1 MSRPRKPYSPLP
13 PIRRDYQG
21 SRLEARL
28 LVSAYECVVPVTRRP
43 LDGPRGP
50 IRALGCHGAP
60 QVVQKAI

>member
-1 MSRPRKPYSPLP
+1 MSSPRKPCSLLP

-43 LDGPRGP
+43 LNGPRGP
-50 IRALGCHGAP
+50 VHALGCHGAP
-60 QVVQKAI
+60 QVAQKAI